1 MVRFQ
6 QLRARV
12 LNPLLKLLALLHITA
27 NHITVLSFLTG
38 MSFCVVWYYS
48 RLGAMVCI
56 LLHVI
61 LDGLDGPVARSQGTA
76 SAQGSLTD
84 SMCDQI
90 IVAASMICLVQ
101 YEYVTIIAGS
111 IYIFTYAMVVGFAM
125 VRNAL
130 QQNLIAG

>member
-48 RLGAMVCI
+48 RLGAMVCL

-61 LDGLDGPVARSQGTA
+61 LDGLDGSVRALPGNHLRPTLVDRFNVRSNHRRRIDDLP
-76 SAQGSLTD
+76 GS
-84 SMCDQI
+84 
-90 IVAASMICLVQ
+90 VR
-101 YEYVTIIAGS
+101 
-111 IYIFTYAMVVGFAM
+111 
-125 VRNAL
+125 VRNHYRKL
-130 QQNLIAG
+130 DLYFHLRDSRWICDGS